1 MAVKYECPE
10 CGRRFLEWGAEKFGF
25 KCPVDENCPE
35 GHPDGIEL
43 TPIVF
48 EQDQPIRRKPT
59 LKRGAAAAKRKR
71 AAAKIETEES
81 LLQESSD
88 DTEPEIS
95 VGAKGVPAA
104 TNGKDEAVSSDA
116 GSDAIFEDD
125 DSESSDS
132 DSSEDDGDWS

>member
-35 GHPDGIEL
+35 GHPEGIEL
-43 TPIVF
+43 TPITF

-71 AAAKIETEES
+71 AAAKIDTEES
-81 LLQESSD
+81 LLEENSD

-95 VGAKGVPAA
+95 VGVNGVPAES
-104 TNGKDEAVSSDA
+104 NDKDDASASASDA
-116 GSDAIFEDD
+116 AFDD
-125 DSESSDS
+125 DDS
-132 DSSEDDGDWS
+132 DSSEAGDSDDDSNW